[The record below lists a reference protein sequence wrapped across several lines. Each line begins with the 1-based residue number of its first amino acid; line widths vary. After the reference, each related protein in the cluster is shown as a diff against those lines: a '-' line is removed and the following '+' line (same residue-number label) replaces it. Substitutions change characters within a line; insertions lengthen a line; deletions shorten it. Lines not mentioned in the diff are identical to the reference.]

1 MALLLNI
8 VSIITILTVL
18 ISRHWVDDNYDKD
31 KDDKKEGEDDG
42 LDGRTSRGVPLLD
55 FEENI
60 AQNASDLVVKCL
72 GNLVMTM
79 IFMMMLIIILIRTI
93 DVDKLS

>member
-8 VSIITILTVL
+8 VSMITIITVL
-18 ISRHWVDDNYDKD
+18 ISGHWVGDNCDND
-31 KDDKKEGEDDG
+31 KDDKEEAEDDG
-42 LDGRTSRGVPLLD
+42 LNGRTSRGVPLLH

-79 IFMMMLIIILIRTI
+79 IIMTMFKPILIMTI
-93 DVDKLS
+93 D